1 MVCIC
6 VCPLSIA
13 PGSSLHCYKH
23 SVMSN
28 SFLIVSSLRYLSSEG
43 ALE

>member
-1 MVCIC
+1 MYVCVVNVYMC

-13 PGSSLHCYKH
+13 PGSSLHGYTS

-28 SFLIVSSLRYLSSEG
+28 SFIIVSSH
-43 ALE
+43 